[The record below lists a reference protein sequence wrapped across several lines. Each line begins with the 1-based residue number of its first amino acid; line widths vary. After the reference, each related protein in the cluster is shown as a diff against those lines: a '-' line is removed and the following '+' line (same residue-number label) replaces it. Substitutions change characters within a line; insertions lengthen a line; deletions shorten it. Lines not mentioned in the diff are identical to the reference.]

1 MSRLITFDPRAA
13 NEPLASSIEANL
25 LKKFGAPSWTNTG
38 GAVTD
43 EWLFQG
49 KSRVPC
55 PSGGCAAQPTRKNA
69 DFGLGSTPLLAS
81 NVGGINL
88 SYGGGGP
95 YSLGA
100 AEDRKVQVVLLCG
113 NSIST
118 TLDPVSMTS
127 SMRDRNCER
136 PRSSGTIRSRR
147 RRVRPP
153 SERARRGIY
162 RGWMQRRVLC
172 RAKTW
177 RRPPNG
183 LAHDTPRS
191 WPLQ

>member
-25 LKKFGAPSWTNTG
+25 LKKFGAPPWTNTG

-113 NSIST
+113 NSIT
-118 TLDPVSMTS
+118 TTGTTDKLIADDVVRIRAQIGQNGTDQSKAQAVSIDAYYT
-127 SMRDRNCER
+127 R
-136 PRSSGTIRSRR
+136 PCVDDIIDA
-147 RRVRPP
+147 RPQLRAAAIKRYDSISKTP
-153 SERARRGIY
+153 SAP
-162 RGWMQRRVLC
+162 
-172 RAKTW
+172 TF
-177 RRPPNG
+177 
-183 LAHDTPRS
+183 
-191 WPLQ
+191 